1 MLKKHGIYKKMRRNF
16 QFHLVKSAFG
26 VVRMKGLEPPL
37 LTELDPKSSAATN
50 YATCAKAV
58 QRYKSFPYLQNILH
72 FFCATFLNLFTRY
85 WLFAQ
90 ATH

>member
-1 MLKKHGIYKKMRRNF
+1 MPKKHGIYKKMRRNF

-58 QRYKSFPYLQNILH
+58 QRYKSFPYLQNIWRN
-72 FFCATFLNLFTRY
+72 F
-85 WLFAQ
+85 
-90 ATH
+90 